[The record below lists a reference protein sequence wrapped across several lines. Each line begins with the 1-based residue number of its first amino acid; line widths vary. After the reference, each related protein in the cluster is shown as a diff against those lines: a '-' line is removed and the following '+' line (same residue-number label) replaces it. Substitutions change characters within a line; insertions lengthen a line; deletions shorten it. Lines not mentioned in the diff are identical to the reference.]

1 MQDVYILSGLG
12 VDERVFKNIDFG
24 KFNPIFIKWIEPATN
39 ESIESYAKRLLE
51 QITTERPILIG
62 LSFGGMMAIE
72 IGKLINTDKIILLA
86 SAKTK
91 HEIPNYYRLSGKMN
105 LHNLLPSK
113 VLKQNN
119 IVTNWF
125 FGTEQKSEK
134 DLLTQILKDT
144 DSKLLKWSIDKIVKW
159 KNEIIPEKVIHIHG
173 NKDKILPINFVRCN
187 YVIKDAGHFMTMTH
201 ADEISTLLQKII

>member
-24 KFNPIFIKWIEPATN
+24 KFNPIFIKWIQPKTH
-39 ESIESYAKRLLE
+39 ESIESYANRLLE
-51 QITTERPILIG
+51 QITSKQPILIG
-62 LSFGGMMAIE
+62 LSFGGMMAVE
-72 IGKLINTDKIILLA
+72 IGKLIETDKIILLS

-91 HEIPNYYRLSGKMN
+91 KEIPNYYKLSGKLN
-105 LHNLLPSK
+105 LHNLLPSI

-125 FGTEQKSEK
+125 FGTNQKSEK

-159 KNEIIPEKVIHIHG
+159 KNDFIPYNVVHIHG
-173 NKDKILPINFVRCN
+173 NKDKILPINFVECD
-187 YVIKDAGHFMTMTH
+187 YVIENAGHFMTMTN
-201 ADEISTLLQKII
+201 ADEISKLLQKII

>member
-51 QITTERPILIG
+51 QVTSERPILIG
-62 LSFGGMMAIE
+62 LSFGGMMAVE
-72 IGKLINTDKIILLA
+72 IGKLIKTDKIILLA

-91 HEIPNYYRLSGKMN
+91 HEIPSYYKLSGKMN

-113 VLKQNN
+113 ILKQNN
-119 IVTNWF
+119 IITNWF

-144 DSKLLKWSIDKIVKW
+144 DSKLLKWSIDKIVNW
-159 KNEIIPEKVIHIHG
+159 KNEIIPNNVVHIHG
-173 NKDKILPINFVRCN
+173 NKDMILPINFVKCDV
-187 YVIKDAGHFMTMTH
+187 VIENAGHFMTMTH
-201 ADEISTLLQKII
+201 ADEISILLQKII